1 MGMADSNVSISF
13 GADASDFLEGVA
25 RVSAAL
31 QTLPAGVNQVA
42 QGVDQSS
49 QSFAAFGAGAT
60 SVLTKIAQVAREA
73 GASQQDL
80 TRASMMAINGEISVE
95 RTALAEKKSLYAELT
110 KLKVMSAGE
119 RLAATRAALDAE
131 YASERSLLDK
141 ELQIDGLRLQ
151 QRQQI
156 LNRMLMLDAKYAQ
169 DSQKAMLQSVEQIVA
184 PMNRTI
190 DSMSSSLA
198 SGLTEMIAGTKNFR
212 QVVQS
217 LALSVESQFVRM
229 GVDVVADWGKKQLAL
244 AAVSIAGEGQKTA
257 AAQAGAAARSGVSA
271 GEAAAGQASIFATML
286 KSITASASESFAGVF
301 GFLAPVMGPAA
312 AGPASAAQGAVMS
325 VAAFD
330 IGAWSIPQSQ
340 LAMVHQNELVMPA
353 AEAGA
358 FRSMLSAQANGGG
371 KAAQGGASGGDAHL
385 HVHALDA
392 QSAKSWVSNNSRQI
406 TKAMNQAMK
415 NGDHLGLRR
424 LGG

>member
-1 MGMADSNVSISF
+1 MADSNVSISF

-31 QTLPAGVNQVA
+31 QTLPAGVTQVA
-42 QGVDQSS
+42 QGVDRSS

-60 SVLTKIAQVAREA
+60 NALTKIAQVARET
-73 GASQQDL
+73 GASQLDL
-80 TRASMMAINGEISVE
+80 TRASMMAINGEISAE
-95 RTALAEKKSLYAELT
+95 RAALAEKKSLYAGLT
-110 KLKVMSAGE
+110 KLKVMSASEG
-119 RLAATRAALDAE
+119 LAATQAALDAE
-131 YASERSLLDK
+131 HGSERSLLER

-169 DSQKAMLQSVEQIVA
+169 DSQKIMLQSVEQMVA

-190 DSMSSSLA
+190 DGMSSSFSL
-198 SGLTEMIAGTKNFR
+198 GLTGMIAGTKNFR

-244 AAVSIAGEGQKTA
+244 AALSVVGEGQKTA

-271 GEAAAGQASIFATML
+271 GEAAAGQASTLASVL
-286 KSITASASESFAGVF
+286 KSITASAAESFAGVF

-312 AGPASAAQGAVMS
+312 AGPAAAAQGAVLS

-358 FRSMLSAQANGGG
+358 FRSMLSAQAKGGG
-371 KAAQGGASGGDAHL
+371 GGAGAPSGGDT
-385 HVHALDA
+385 HVHLNVTAQDA
-392 QSAKSWVSNNSRQI
+392 ASVKSWLGGNSRQI
-406 TKAMNQAMK
+406 MKAMDQALRQG
-415 NGDHLGLRR
+415 NHLGLRR
-424 LGG
+424 LAGA